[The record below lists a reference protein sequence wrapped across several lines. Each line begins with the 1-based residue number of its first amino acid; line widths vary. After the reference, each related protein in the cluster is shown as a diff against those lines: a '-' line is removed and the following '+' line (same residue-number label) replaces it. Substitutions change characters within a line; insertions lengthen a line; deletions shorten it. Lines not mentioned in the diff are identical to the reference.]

1 MSPARVLL
9 LVFFM
14 AIMAWLWSPLLFQQD
29 EKADNNQDTLAQ
41 PDYIATDLKQT
52 IYSDDGKLTHSV
64 NALKV
69 EMFQELG
76 FSHFQSPIFTLYNQS
91 QNWQLTAN
99 EATLYDNNTLI
110 LEGDV
115 VATNMD
121 KSSMISHINASRI
134 RLDITTK
141 LMRSEQP
148 VIISGPKL
156 TMTGQGLI
164 ADMNAD
170 TIELNNHT
178 RTVYYEN

>member
-1 MSPARVLL
+1 MSHARILL
-9 LVFFM
+9 LLIFV
-14 AIMAWLWSPLLFQQD
+14 AIMSWLWSPFLSQTVAPTNNEQD
-29 EKADNNQDTLAQ
+29 MFTQ
-41 PDYIATDLKQT
+41 PDYIATDLQQS
-52 IYSDDGKLTHSV
+52 IYSDTGQLTHSV
-64 NALKV
+64 KALKV

-115 VATNMD
+115 VATNLD
-121 KSSMISHINASRI
+121 NSSMISHINASHI
-134 RLDITTK
+134 RVDITTK

-148 VIISGPKL
+148 VVLSGPKL

>member
-1 MSPARVLL
+1 MS
-9 LVFFM
+9 
-14 AIMAWLWSPLLFQQD
+14 WLWSPFLTETSNKVDNDQD
-29 EKADNNQDTLAQ
+29 AFTQ
-41 PDYIATDLKQT
+41 PDYIATDLKQS
-52 IYSDDGKLTHSV
+52 IFNNEGQLTHSV

-69 EMFQELG
+69 EMFQDLG
-76 FSHFQSPIFTLYNQS
+76 FSHLQSPIFTLYNQS

-115 VATNMD
+115 IATNLD
-121 KSSMISHINASRI
+121 DVSMISHINASRI
-134 RLDITTK
+134 RVDITTK

-148 VIISGPKL
+148 VVISGPKL